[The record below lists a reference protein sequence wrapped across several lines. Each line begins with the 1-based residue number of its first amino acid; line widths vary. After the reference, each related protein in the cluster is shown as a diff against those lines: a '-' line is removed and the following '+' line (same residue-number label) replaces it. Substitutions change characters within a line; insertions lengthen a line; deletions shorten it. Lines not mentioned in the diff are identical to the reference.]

1 MEPDNDP
8 PIPDELTGD
17 SERLTATMPF
27 FLFSGGVSS
36 KRPSDEGDAG
46 HKKADEPGTGE
57 PATN

>member
-27 FLFSGGVSS
+27 FLFCGGVSS

-46 HKKADEPGTGE
+46 HK
-57 PATN
+57 